1 MVGRSCRITVDKLL
15 LQKYLCRKYFIE
27 TDFTTARTIHL
38 NRVTVPCVSDLT
50 SHSAPQSS
58 VPSLHAPYLDLLPA
72 LFIPEDD
79 HVLPPTKTYTK
90 MSLSSLLALPT
101 PVLA

>member
-38 NRVTVPCVSDLT
+38 NRVTVPCVSDSKHNLEALGPNRFKVSLIQEVDVNALLT
-50 SHSAPQSS
+50 
-58 VPSLHAPYLDLLPA
+58 
-72 LFIPEDD
+72 E
-79 HVLPPTKTYTK
+79 
-90 MSLSSLLALPT
+90 
-101 PVLA
+101 